1 MGSRRLL
8 SLSDALVLL
17 GADPPRLAA
26 LDRSLGGV
34 LAVAT
39 GGVSD
44 GILRIADARG
54 RILGLGRDA
63 VRGVGARLRAA
74 DGRVERGEVLRA
86 AHTVVVVLGWFE
98 ALAEQ
103 DLPFSLDAVRMTRGE
118 QLSLVG
124 AGEPDAGFARALA
137 AVDAPFPAPHLAPE
151 DVARELR
158 DWYTALSR
166 RFVRFVAGLAVWD
179 TLTPAGRDAAERTLT
194 GALPGAACVHYDSLY
209 AQLAQQA
216 PEFGFWAT
224 LTEHRATRAGVRRA
238 LAGIE
243 ALLAGT
249 ASHARP
255 PVDVAAALARS
266 HEAALSR
273 PVLDAA
279 SAPDGIR
286 VPALEEMY
294 LDPDFRVR
302 PVAGQHGPADE
313 AWWER
318 APVREDL
325 TRYLA
330 GALTSAGQERTP
342 CWCSGSP
349 AQASPS

>member
-1 MGSRRLL
+1 MGVRVGSRRLL

-44 GILRIADARG
+44 GLLRIADARG

-63 VRGVGARLRAA
+63 VRGVGARLGAA
-74 DGRVERGEVLRA
+74 DGRVERGEMLRA

-103 DLPFSLDAVRMTRGE
+103 DLPFSLEAVRITRGD

-124 AGEPDAGFARALA
+124 AGEADAGFARALA

-151 DVARELR
+151 DAARELLG
-158 DWYTALSR
+158 WYTALSGR
-166 RFVRFVAGLAVWD
+166 FLRFVSGLAVWD
-179 TLTPAGRDAAERTLT
+179 TLTPAGRDAAERALT

-224 LTEHRATRAGVRRA
+224 LTEHRATRAGVQRA

-249 ASHARP
+249 ASHALPPWMSRP
-255 PVDVAAALARS
+255 P
-266 HEAALSR
+266 
-273 PVLDAA
+273 
-279 SAPDGIR
+279 
-286 VPALEEMY
+286 
-294 LDPDFRVR
+294 
-302 PVAGQHGPADE
+302 
-313 AWWER
+313 WR
-318 APVREDL
+318 APTRRRSPVRSW
-325 TRYLA
+325 TRRRRPTESAYRPWRRCIWTR
-330 GALTSAGQERTP
+330 TSGCGRWPGSTGRRTRHGGNGLR
-342 CWCSGSP
+342 CGRT
-349 AQASPS
+349 